1 MSGCFVCVVGP
12 SGAGKDT
19 LIGLARRELAGDPG
33 FVFPRRL
40 VTRPGSAFEDHGT
53 LSETEFEAG
62 LREQRFALA
71 WRAHGLGYALEG
83 TVGEAAAAGAVV
95 VCNISR
101 SSIAEARERFAQ
113 VRVALVTA
121 PASVLAERV
130 AARGRETGSAV
141 EGRLARIGLEAGPP
155 DIIIVNDR
163 PPEIGGERLV
173 AFLRALREPARAAE
187 VSGGDRFLSPLPQRE
202 GAADGGG

>member
-1 MSGCFVCVVGP
+1 MKGCFVCVVGP

-19 LIGLARRELAGDPG
+19 LIGIARASLTGDPG
-33 FVFPRRL
+33 YVFPRRL
-40 VTRPGSAFEDHGT
+40 VTRPANAFEDHGT
-53 LSETEFEAG
+53 LSEAEFEAG

-83 TVGEAAAAGAVV
+83 AVGEAAEAGAVV

-101 SSIAEARERFAQ
+101 ASIGEARERFGQ

-121 PASVLAERV
+121 PADILAERV
-130 AARGRETGSAV
+130 AARGREAGSAV
-141 EGRLARIGLEAGPP
+141 EGRLARIGLEGAGPP
-155 DIIIVNDR
+155 DLIIVNDR

-173 AFLRALREPARAAE
+173 AFLRRLREPARTA
-187 VSGGDRFLSPLPQRE
+187 VSGAG
-202 GAADGGG
+202 

>member
-1 MSGCFVCVVGP
+1 MNGCFVCVVGP

-19 LIGLARRELAGDPG
+19 LIGLARAALESDPG

-40 VTRPGSAFEDHGT
+40 VTRPANAFEDHGT
-53 LSETEFEAG
+53 LSEAEFEAG
-62 LREQRFALA
+62 LREQKFALA
-71 WRAHGLGYALEG
+71 WRAHGLGYALEAA
-83 TVGEAAAAGAVV
+83 VGEAAEAGAVV

-101 SSIAEARERFAQ
+101 SSIADARARFAR

-121 PASVLAERV
+121 PAEILAERV
-130 AARGRETGSAV
+130 AARGREAGSAV
-141 EGRLARIGLEAGPP
+141 EGRLARIALESAGPP

-173 AFLRALREPARAAE
+173 AFLRGLREPAGMAE
-187 VSGGDRFLSPLPQRE
+187 VSGTG
-202 GAADGGG
+202 